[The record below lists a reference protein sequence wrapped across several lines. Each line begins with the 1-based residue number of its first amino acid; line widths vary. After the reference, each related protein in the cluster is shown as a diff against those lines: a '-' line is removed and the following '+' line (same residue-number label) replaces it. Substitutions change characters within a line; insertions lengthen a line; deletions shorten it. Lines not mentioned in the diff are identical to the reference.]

1 MLIISAIQGSSLDP
15 RCVEQSVLV
24 LSARRI
30 TWNHNNRSHFK
41 LNNLFAV
48 CRMLLY
54 LSPSFI
60 NLLTHSLTYFSLL
73 QNLILYFLT
82 TFSLVNILS
91 FHVIAFIVFIWNKKQ
106 FFSVILL
113 LHSNEILLLL
123 ISSSPLGR
131 EGH

>member
-1 MLIISAIQGSSLDP
+1 MP
-15 RCVEQSVLV
+15 HV
-24 LSARRI
+24 
-30 TWNHNNRSHFK
+30 
-41 LNNLFAV
+41 
-48 CRMLLY
+48 Y

-91 FHVIAFIVFIWNKKQ
+91 FYVIAFIVFIWNKKQ

-113 LHSNEILLLL
+113 LHSNKILLLL
-123 ISSSPLGR
+123 ISSSHLGGYGAIN
-131 EGH
+131 E